1 MTSSAAGGVRALPDP
16 SKPLDR
22 DSATDAFER
31 ILGSDLADSDIAAFL
46 VALADRGE
54 TPAEIAAAADV
65 LRSRMTRVAAPDGAI
80 DVCGTG
86 GDGSH
91 SLNVSTAVTFVVA
104 ACGVPVAKHGNR
116 GASSRS
122 GTADVLEALGWR
134 ADLPVSRAEACL
146 AKTGVGFLFAQTHH
160 PAMAR
165 VGPIRRSLQR
175 RTIFNLLGPLAN
187 PAGVKRQMI
196 GVFAPGW
203 MRPVAEAALALGGEA
218 VLSVHGDGLDEI
230 AVHAESRLVRADAS
244 GISDERFVPEALGLG
259 RHPLADIAGGDPA
272 DNARELSAL
281 FAGAGRPAYR
291 DIVLANSAAALT
303 VAGRSWA
310 VGLAEARSALDHG
323 AAADRLAQFLAFR

>member
-1 MTSSAAGGVRALPDP
+1 VSRLPDP
-16 SKPLDR
+16 SKPLDEGR
-22 DSATDAFER
+22 AAEAFAQ
-31 ILGSDLADSDIAAFL
+31 ILGGDLPDAEIADFL
-46 VALADRGE
+46 VALAERGE
-54 TPAEIAAAADV
+54 TPAEIAAAAGV
-65 LRSRMTRVAAPDGAI
+65 LRARMTRVTAPDGAI

-134 ADLPVSRAEACL
+134 PDQPLARAEASL
-146 AKTGVGFLFAQTHH
+146 AQTGVAFLFAQNHH

-165 VGPIRRSLQR
+165 VAPIRRAIGR

-196 GVFAPGW
+196 GVFAPQW
-203 MRPVAEAALALGGEA
+203 TRPVAQAAIALGGDMT
-218 VLSVHGDGLDEI
+218 LSVHGGGLDEI
-230 AVHAESRLVRADAS
+230 AVHADSGLVRADAHGLS
-244 GISDERFVPEALGLG
+244 EEQFSPGAHGLG
-259 RHPLADIAGGDPA
+259 RHPLATIAGGDPE
-272 DNARELSAL
+272 DNARELTAL
-281 FAGAGRPAYR
+281 FAGAGRPGYR
-291 DIVLANSAAALT
+291 DIVLANAAAALT
-303 VAGRSWA
+303 VAARDWPQA
-310 VGLAEARSALDHG
+310 LAEARAALDTG

>member
-1 MTSSAAGGVRALPDP
+1 MRLPDP
-16 SKPLDR
+16 SHPLDR
-22 DSATDAFER
+22 AQAAAAFER
-31 ILGSDLADSDIAAFL
+31 ILNADLPDAEIATFL

-54 TPAEIAAAADV
+54 TPAELAAAAGV
-65 LRSRMTRVAAPDGAI
+65 LRGRMLRVAAPEGAI

-91 SLNVSTAVTFVVA
+91 SLNVSTAVAFVVA

-134 ADLPVSRAEACL
+134 ADMAAARAEACL
-146 AKTGVGFLFAQTHH
+146 NEVGVSFLFAQSHH

-165 VGPIRRSLQR
+165 VAPIRRAIGR

-187 PAGVKRQMI
+187 PAGVRRQMI
-196 GVFAPGW
+196 GVFADSW
-203 MRPVAEAALALGGEA
+203 ARPVAEAALALGGEA
-218 VLSVHGDGLDEI
+218 VLTVHGGGLDEV
-230 AVHAESRLVRADAS
+230 AVHADTLMVRGD
-244 GISDERFVPEALGLG
+244 SDGLRAERFLPEAHGLG
-259 RHPLADIAGGDPA
+259 RHPLADIAGGEPA
-272 DNARELSAL
+272 ENAAELRAL

-303 VAGRSWA
+303 VAGLGWEA
-310 VGLAEARSALDHG
+310 GLAQARDALAGG
-323 AAADRLAQFLAFR
+323 AAADRLARFLGFR